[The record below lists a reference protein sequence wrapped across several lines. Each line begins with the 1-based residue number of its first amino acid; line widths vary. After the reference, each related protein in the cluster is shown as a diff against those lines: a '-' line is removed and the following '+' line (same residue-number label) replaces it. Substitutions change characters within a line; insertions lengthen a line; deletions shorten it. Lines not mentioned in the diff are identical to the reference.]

1 MADHGSFL
9 DLRKQG
15 GLHSITDRALEAT
28 RAPSASGERAASMK
42 SSLVS
47 AAIKVPA
54 QRVPQS
60 PDSVDNR
67 KELSGRQ
74 PGEGEEKVGPNLSLF
89 VSILFSSF

>member
-1 MADHGSFL
+1 
-9 DLRKQG
+9 
-15 GLHSITDRALEAT
+15 
-28 RAPSASGERAASMK
+28 
-42 SSLVS
+42 LVS

-74 PGEGEEKVGPNLSLF
+74 PGEGEEKVKYLSLF